1 MHRCTRDQR
10 ALLREDTYAHVQ
22 TIESLNTSLS
32 RWFWFQDKDNQFI
45 GLEGRACLMDET
57 VNEIGTRF
65 WVNKMDTLE
74 FEKNI
79 ILV

>member
-1 MHRCTRDQR
+1 
-10 ALLREDTYAHVQ
+10 
-22 TIESLNTSLS
+22 
-32 RWFWFQDKDNQFI
+32 
-45 GLEGRACLMDET
+45 MDET

-65 WVNKMDTLE
+65 WVNKMDMLE

>member
-1 MHRCTRDQR
+1 
-10 ALLREDTYAHVQ
+10 
-22 TIESLNTSLS
+22 
-32 RWFWFQDKDNQFI
+32 
-45 GLEGRACLMDET
+45 MDET

-65 WVNKMDTLE
+65 WVNKMDALE

>member
-1 MHRCTRDQR
+1 
-10 ALLREDTYAHVQ
+10 
-22 TIESLNTSLS
+22 
-32 RWFWFQDKDNQFI
+32 
-45 GLEGRACLMDET
+45 MDET